1 MPKQSKTSSK
11 SVSSQV
17 STDASSASETPA
29 AASSLKALRPVTA
42 EELAL
47 VQKHSQNAVT
57 LSVRPRPASLR
68 SRPAA
73 PNPKKTN

>member
-1 MPKQSKTSSK
+1 MTKQSKTSLK
-11 SVSSQV
+11 SASSQL
-17 STDASSASETPA
+17 SPGASSASKTPA
-29 AASSLKALRPVTA
+29 AVYSFKHLRRPTA

-68 SRPAA
+68 SRPAST
-73 PNPKKTN
+73 PSN